1 MIYFSSRKR
10 PRVKLGDRSILP
22 FLTAVF
28 FILTFAIKAFVDDA
42 YARGE
47 VSSTVAY
54 AKYAT
59 AAIACFTGLACAFKK
74 GERVFVGQFDR
85 LMIIFGVFFLR
96 SAVCMFATGITSS
109 VVFEEL
115 LRLGMPMLLAYALL
129 NSLDEKTTYSCMVVI
144 LIASF
149 AAYLV
154 NLGVEGVSLSD
165 FMDANFEESDSATE
179 SSSFSGIS
187 LVLTLYFAFF
197 RKRRLWLVMATVFC
211 VFTFKRLA
219 IVAAVAAFVVSL
231 FFPKLMRV
239 RVSKST
245 LTLLKV
251 LTIAAVAFWAWIL
264 LPEQEGLA
272 TQLFGQDPRIFTMGR
287 SMTYRFLLSTGF
299 QSYGFGSAN
308 EVVTAA
314 FGMPFEMDFIKI
326 AFELT
331 PLVMILFIW
340 LFWDIAGTS
349 LWGVVIIGF
358 FVVNMITS
366 DSLTSNFC
374 LTLAYMTCGMVEQSF
389 HERGKT
395 LDKEIQDAD

>member
-1 MIYFSSRKR
+1 MSSLPSYKR
-10 PRVKLGDRSILP
+10 SRVKLGDRSILP
-22 FLTAVF
+22 FLTAIF

-54 AKYAT
+54 TKYIT
-59 AAIACFTGLACAFKK
+59 AAIACFAGLACAFKK
-74 GERVFVGQFDR
+74 GEKVFVGQFDS
-85 LMIIFGVFFLR
+85 LMIIFGVFFLG
-96 SAVCMFATGITSS
+96 SVVCMFATGITSS

-115 LRLGMPMLLAYALL
+115 LRLGMPILLAYALL
-129 NSLDEKTTYSCMVVI
+129 NSLDEKATYNCMVVI
-144 LIASF
+144 LIVSF

-197 RKRRLWLVMATVFC
+197 RKRKLWLVIATVFC
-211 VFTFKRLA
+211 VLTFKRLA
-219 IVAAVAAFVVSL
+219 IVVAVAALIASL
-231 FFPKLMRV
+231 FFPKVMGV
-239 RVSKST
+239 RVSKRT

-251 LTIAAVAFWAWIL
+251 LTIAAVAFWAWVL
-264 LPEQEGLA
+264 LPEQEDFA
-272 TQLFGQDPRIFTMGR
+272 TQLFGQDPRMFTMGR
-287 SMTYRFLLSTGF
+287 SMTYRYLLSTGF

-308 EVVTAA
+308 EVITSA
-314 FGMPFEMDFIKI
+314 FGMPFEMDLIKI

-340 LFWDIAGTS
+340 LFWDVAGTS

-358 FVVNMITS
+358 FVINMITS

-374 LTLAYMTCGMVEQSF
+374 LTLAYITCGMVEQSF
-389 HERGKT
+389 RERGKT
-395 LDKEIQDAD
+395 LNKEKQDAD